1 MKRIFVV
8 LAAFFAWTSQVMAAE
23 WSTSAS
29 PVDFRACDF
38 RDGKDMKDLD
48 KVTAKFREYANKN
61 DAQYSAWTL
70 IPQYQTDIDFDIAW
84 LGAWPNGEA
93 FGVSMERWSS
103 KMAGLQAEFDAV
115 VDCSGRH
122 ELAISRPINAPQG
135 TPEDGVLMFYACQLN
150 EGTTLEQAYK
160 AHLDAGTAM
169 KGMGSLAV
177 SWMFQPALG
186 SAQADVDYYHVIGFY
201 RYSDMGATMEMYMN
215 GGGQKKQ
222 QSFLGKVSSCQTPSV
237 FDAISVRAY
246 DES

>member
-1 MKRIFVV
+1 MSKIIAVV
-8 LAAFFAWTSQVMAAE
+8 AVFLTWMSQAAVAD
-23 WSTSAS
+23 WSTAAS
-29 PVDFRACDF
+29 PVDFRACNF
-38 RDGKDMKDLD
+38 REGKSMQDLD

-61 DAQYSAWTL
+61 DSKYSAWTL
-70 IPQYQTDIDFDIAW
+70 TPQYQTGGGFDIAW

-93 FGVSMERWSS
+93 FGVSMERWSTQIR
-103 KMAGLQAEFDAV
+103 GLQAEFDQV

-135 TPEDGVLMFYACQLN
+135 TPEDGILMFYACQLN

-160 AHLDAGTAM
+160 AHLDAGSAM

-186 SAQADVDYYHVIGFY
+186 SAAADVDYYHVLGFY
-201 RYSDMGATMEMYMN
+201 RYSDLGASMEMYVN
-215 GGGQKKQ
+215 GGGMKKQ
-222 QSFLGKVSSCQTPSV
+222 QAILGKVSSCQTPSV

-246 DES
+246 DER